1 MGRRLYG
8 EIKSF
13 PDKQNLRVFGTTK
26 TVLQQILQELL

>member
-13 PDKQNLRVFGTTK
+13 IDKQNLRVFGTTK
-26 TVLQQILQELL
+26 LVLKQMLQELL